1 MSQLNH
7 VSFCIWQKR
16 SHVRACYVSTGERER
31 DGGITSGNAS
41 KYCLFVWGI
50 HLASTTCLW
59 FMSDICGGSD
69 HTFQLSVMQEPFRCV
84 ILSLLSFFSD
94 WLEQETENETNK
106 GFQKVSLSQSGQ
118 VSGWKPIR
126 SNHSSPPIF
135 VLVWLSS
142 VWIDSVWIGIRLAC
156 GALSSVWICLP
167 VFLCELEREGVH
179 RQSWSADG
187 TEFNY
192 GHFITR
198 LSSWRSLY
206 SVALF
211 VWAYNV
217 RYWL

>member
-106 GFQKVSLSQSGQ
+106 GFQKGFTVSEWPGEW
-118 VSGWKPIR
+118 VG
-126 SNHSSPPIF
+126 SPSDLTTPAHQYLF
-135 VLVWLSS
+135 WCGS
-142 VWIDSVWIGIRLAC
+142 VVYGLTQYGLA
-156 GALSSVWICLP
+156 
-167 VFLCELEREGVH
+167 
-179 RQSWSADG
+179 
-187 TEFNY
+187 
-192 GHFITR
+192 
-198 LSSWRSLY
+198 
-206 SVALF
+206 
-211 VWAYNV
+211 
-217 RYWL
+217 